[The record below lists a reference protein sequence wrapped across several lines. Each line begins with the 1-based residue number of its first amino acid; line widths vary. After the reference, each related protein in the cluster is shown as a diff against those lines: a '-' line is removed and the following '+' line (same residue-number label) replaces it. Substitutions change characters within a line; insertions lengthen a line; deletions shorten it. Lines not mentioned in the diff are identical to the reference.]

1 MLPLAVLVVVMAL
14 NYVESRPFLPGLDHV
29 ASLPGLTHVNKFVR
43 KGTVVQ
49 QMVSDNADDA
59 ILKAASA
66 VDPKVKEVVVI

>member
-1 MLPLAVLVVVMAL
+1 MLPLAVLVVVIAL
-14 NYVESRPFLPGLDHV
+14 NYVESRPFLPGLT
-29 ASLPGLTHVNKFVR
+29 LPGLNAMSTHVNKFVS
-43 KGTVVQ
+43 KGTAVQ